1 MINAEDFVIQPH
13 PKDTLVMAGGTQ
25 LGNDDA
31 LRRGFEELKRAYGQT
46 MFQGNI
52 SYSGFDAVKAP
63 TNYGTKFDS

>member
-1 MINAEDFVIQPH
+1 
-13 PKDTLVMAGGTQ
+13 MAGGTQ